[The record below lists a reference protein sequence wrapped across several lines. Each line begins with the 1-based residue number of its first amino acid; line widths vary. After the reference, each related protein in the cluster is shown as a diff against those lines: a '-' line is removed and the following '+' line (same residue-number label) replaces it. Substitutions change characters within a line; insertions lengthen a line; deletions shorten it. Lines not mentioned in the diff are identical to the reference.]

1 MLNNIITNIKK
12 VKLKP
17 FFYNKNRKAE
27 EKIYDG
33 IFYKVE
39 KEGKYFYVGGSI
51 HIGKSNSIQFNE
63 LIEKAFEESTK
74 LAVEIDN
81 TKIKNFIG
89 LVKGIK
95 NISLDEVQLEEKE
108 QEFDFS
114 FDENKNKFENLCKEL
129 GLNSKKYSKFSPDEF
144 YVVAERKWIK
154 NAGYRS
160 KFGIDNIFI
169 ERAKKSKKEIV
180 SLESPDIQLGA
191 FVAAIKMSPQCLSN
205 DSKEMGTLESLE
217 KSIEGLA
224 NTHDAIFE
232 GNISRLVNEIL
243 IYNPINECDKEYL
256 NKFLYHRNE
265 MMVDNIENLV
275 KAGEICF
282 VVVGAAHVI
291 GKGGILKLFK
301 DKGYTVNRLK

>member
-17 FFYNKNRKAE
+17 FFNNKNRKAE
-27 EKIYDG
+27 GKICDG

-39 KEGKYFYVGGSI
+39 KDGKYFYVGGSI
-51 HIGKSNSIQFNE
+51 HIGKSSSIQFNE
-63 LIEKAFEESTK
+63 LVEKAFEESTK

-89 LVKGIK
+89 LIKEIK
-95 NISLDEVQLEEKE
+95 NISLNEAELEEKE
-108 QEFDFS
+108 QELDFS
-114 FDENKNKFENLCKEL
+114 LEEKKNKFENLCKDL
-129 GLNSKKYSKFSPDEF
+129 GLNSKKYSKISPDKF
-144 YVVAERKWIK
+144 YVVAERKLIK

-191 FVAAIKMSPQCLSN
+191 FVAAIKMSPECLSKHP
-205 DSKEMGTLESLE
+205 KEMGTLESLE
-217 KSIEGLA
+217 ESIEELSS
-224 NTHDAIFE
+224 THDAIFE
-232 GNISRLVNEIL
+232 GDISKLVNEIL
-243 IYNPINECDKEYL
+243 IYNPINERDKENL

-265 MMVDNIENLV
+265 MMVDNIENFIES
-275 KAGEICF
+275 GEICF
-282 VVVGAAHVI
+282 AVVGAAHVI

-301 DKGYTVNRLK
+301 DKGYTITRLK

>member
-12 VKLKP
+12 VKLQ
-17 FFYNKNRKAE
+17 FLINNKSSKAE

-33 IFYKVE
+33 IFYKIE
-39 KEGKYFYVGGSI
+39 KDGKYFYIGGSI
-51 HIGKSNSIQFNE
+51 HIGKSSSIRFNE
-63 LIEKAFEESTK
+63 LVEKAFKESTK

-89 LVKGIK
+89 LIKGIK
-95 NISLDEVQLEEKE
+95 NISLDEVQLDEKE
-108 QEFDFS
+108 QDFNFS
-114 FDENKNKFENLCKEL
+114 LDENKYKFENLCKEL
-129 GLNSKKYSKFSPDEF
+129 GLNSKKYSKISPDKF

-160 KFGIDNIFI
+160 KFGIDNIFM

-205 DSKEMGTLESLE
+205 DAKEMGILESLE
-217 KSIEGLA
+217 KSIEGLS

-232 GNISRLVNEIL
+232 GNISKLVNEIL
-243 IYNPINECDKEYL
+243 VYNRINECDKEYL

-265 MMVDNIENLV
+265 MMVNNIENLV
-275 KAGEICF
+275 EAGEICF

-301 DKGYTVNRLK
+301 DKGYTISRLK